1 MSGEASGVS
10 MRWTC
15 RVVFN
20 LDGLPPIDRVARGN
34 TAGDAAALARN
45 VAESGAVRGVWI
57 SAYVLIPAH
66 RIITIDL
73 ADPIEEQGK

>member
-1 MSGEASGVS
+1 MPIEAAAVPLP
-10 MRWTC
+10 WTC
-15 RVVFN
+15 RVVFT
-20 LDGLPPIDRVARGN
+20 LDGLPPMDRVARGH
-34 TAGDAAALARN
+34 TAADAAALARN

-73 ADPIEEQGK
+73 ADPIEEKGK